1 MGVFTSPDSAAILW
15 DNFLKTATIVS
26 SPSNIS
32 AYTPANNIFVQ
43 NRSSLILLTNNSG
56 GSFVFDLGTARRP
69 TVIAILDSNGVVT
82 SPTSAQQWTLY
93 GADDVAITTNVVSW
107 VFPIYDQGLTRYY
120 LGADKLA
127 GCATFSVS
135 NDMGIAVATTSDNKI
150 IVNSKITGAIREV
163 RFLPDGE
170 LDTSFGSGLGYV
182 DTDLAGYTAE
192 TANAMIK
199 DASGARLVVGTMTSG
214 STFGQISRYTDA
226 GAVDTGYSVDGKD
239 FHQISGDT
247 YTYANGVDQQSTGHY
262 VVFGSHGNS
271 STTNLG
277 YFFRCTSGGAAV
289 SPPSLTDLAP
299 SSAFF
304 TALKCVVDSSDRPV
318 GLGYTLN
325 SFLDI
330 KLCVMRANS
339 TISALDTTFNGTG
352 KYEYQFSLS
361 STLPSTIPTGMD
373 IQSSN
378 RIIVASSAFY
388 DNPTLGTTYTVWGI
402 IRIRSST
409 GTLDGSFAD
418 NGKFVYDWGS
428 SAQPGCVKVLSDDSI
443 IIGGQGYKNGMSCLA
458 FIKLTSEGAIDT
470 SFGTDGVSTIFAG
483 ALTGQVKDIQVLTD
497 GKFLVTGYFQNYVG
511 TDNLMFLMRLN
522 SNGTIDPTF
531 SPTATNDG
539 KRYWK
544 LTMGTTSDTPAQGRL
559 GYLFLGDY
567 TDIRPNLGTSIE
579 YNDESPMLETRS
591 GATYGDIK
599 PIQRDVQ
606 FETVAIT
613 KDELEEIRNMMNNV
627 GNHSPIILDLFANS
641 SDNTEIAAGTL
652 YGYFDNSGYF
662 NIDLN
667 AAQTDNVKF
676 KIMES
681 PE

>member
-15 DNFLKTATIVS
+15 DNFLKTAIIVS

-135 NDMGIAVATTSDNKI
+135 NDMGIGVATTSDNKI
-150 IVNSKITGAIREV
+150 IVNSQITGNNREV

-170 LDTSFGSGLGYV
+170 LDTSFGSG
-182 DTDLAGYTAE
+182 AGYLDTA
-192 TANAMIK
+192 M
-199 DASGARLVVGTMTSG
+199 SG
-214 STFGQISRYTDA
+214 SSETINHMFKDSNGKRVVIGYTTVASDIKFLIGRYTDA
-226 GAVDTGYSVDGKD
+226 GILDTTFSSDGQD
-239 FHQISGDT
+239 AIIISSDQ
-247 YTYANGVDQQSTGHY
+247 YTYGKGIDEQSTGHY
-262 VVFGSHGNS
+262 VIFGHHGS
-271 STTNLG
+271 STLTPYG
-277 YFFRCTSGGAAV
+277 FFYRYTSTGTGTAWY
-289 SPPSLTDLAP
+289 TDI
-299 SSAFF
+299 SATGSYF

-330 KLCVMRANS
+330 KLCVMRADS
-339 TISALDTTFNGTG
+339 TLSGLDTTFNGTG

-458 FIKLTSEGAIDT
+458 FIKLTSEGVIDT